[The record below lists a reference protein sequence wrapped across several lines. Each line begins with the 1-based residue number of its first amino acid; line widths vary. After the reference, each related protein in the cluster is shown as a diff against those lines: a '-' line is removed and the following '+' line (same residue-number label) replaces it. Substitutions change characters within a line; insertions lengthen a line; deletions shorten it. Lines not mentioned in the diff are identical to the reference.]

1 MGQGCSISLT
11 KHFYSL
17 AEYILHASKVRLNQ
31 ILNHKRKNHLS
42 VVFSITSVRHNLKSE
57 ISIANSQPPQI
68 ASSLSYATLFYQRSY
83 MSSFLAL
90 CHLTSRFNPELIL
103 GSPSL
108 IYIASSLRIKHTK
121 CISLQYK
128 SKIQT
133 KSSRRVKKVK
143 EKNTAK

>member
-17 AEYILHASKVRLNQ
+17 AEYILDASKIRLNQ
-31 ILNHKRKNHLS
+31 ILNHKRKLP
-42 VVFSITSVRHNLKSE
+42 FGGFFITSVRHNLKSE

-121 CISLQYK
+121 RIPLQYK

-133 KSSRRVKKVK
+133 KSSRRIKKFK

>member
-1 MGQGCSISLT
+1 MIPKIILIFNLFSSVFDFYLI
-11 KHFYSL
+11 KFYSYPMITK
-17 AEYILHASKVRLNQ
+17 EKPPSGG
-31 ILNHKRKNHLS
+31 
-42 VVFSITSVRHNLKSE
+42 FSITSVRHNLKSE
-57 ISIANSQPPQI
+57 ISIANLQLPQI
-68 ASSLSYATLFYQRSY
+68 ASSLSYVTLFYQRSY

-108 IYIASSLRIKHTK
+108 IYIASSLHIKHTK

-133 KSSRRVKKVK
+133 KSSRRINKFK

>member
-1 MGQGCSISLT
+1 KSTLQIRLKVSNFRGAV
-11 KHFYSL
+11 HFGG
-17 AEYILHASKVRLNQ
+17 
-31 ILNHKRKNHLS
+31 
-42 VVFSITSVRHNLKSE
+42 FSITSVRHNLKSE

-68 ASSLSYATLFYQRSY
+68 ASSLSYAALFYQRSY

-121 CISLQYK
+121 RISLQYK

-133 KSSRRVKKVK
+133 KSSRRVKKFK